1 MAEGNDQEKQ
11 IMTVI
16 FTANYFSKIFV
27 YSYNDI
33 EGSNSSHAF
42 NVTLT
47 ATILHAPTHCVCGV
61 EVSTFN
67 LLKGSGSNPDIK
79 SVMSYKEVKEMK
91 INWLDESSLTYE
103 EAMEL
108 LSHSHEKRLEM
119 EDKNKW
125 DAYVNDFTFWTFLND
140 TYGYMLNEA
149 KEEVDDFYL
158 KYFYPKVREIIDWE
172 VILNR
177 TDKLAKDV
185 LKQEGKENIW
195 EIVEDWWEVIFK
207 ILYFY

>member
-1 MAEGNDQEKQ
+1 
-11 IMTVI
+11 
-16 FTANYFSKIFV
+16 
-27 YSYNDI
+27 
-33 EGSNSSHAF
+33 
-42 NVTLT
+42 
-47 ATILHAPTHCVCGV
+47 
-61 EVSTFN
+61 
-67 LLKGSGSNPDIK
+67 
-79 SVMSYKEVKEMK
+79 MK

-125 DAYVNDFTFWTFLND
+125 DAYVNDYTFWTFLND
-140 TYGYMLNEA
+140 TYGYMLDEVK
-149 KEEVDDFYL
+149 KEVGDIYYRYFSYL
-158 KYFYPKVREIIDWE
+158 KIKEVIDWE
-172 VILNR
+172 IFLNR
-177 TDKLAKDV
+177 QGKTLAKDV

>member
-119 EDKNKW
+119 EEKNKW
-125 DAYVNDFTFWTFLND
+125 DAYVNDFTFLTFVYDTYYYMLEEVKKEVNIDEFYYYPKIRDLND
-140 TYGYMLNEA
+140 WGT
-149 KEEVDDFYL
+149 
-158 KYFYPKVREIIDWE
+158 
-172 VILNR
+172 ILENF
-177 TDKLAKDV
+177 DKRFAKDI
-185 LKQEGKENIW
+185 LKQEGKENVW
-195 EIVEDWWEVIFK
+195 EIVEYYWTVVFK
-207 ILYFY
+207 ILYLI

>member
-1 MAEGNDQEKQ
+1 MN
-11 IMTVI
+11 
-16 FTANYFSKIFV
+16 
-27 YSYNDI
+27 
-33 EGSNSSHAF
+33 
-42 NVTLT
+42 
-47 ATILHAPTHCVCGV
+47 
-61 EVSTFN
+61 
-67 LLKGSGSNPDIK
+67 
-79 SVMSYKEVKEMK
+79 YKEVKEMK
-91 INWLDESSLTYE
+91 INWLDESPLTYE

-140 TYGYMLNEA
+140 TYGYMLDEV
-149 KEEVDDFYL
+149 KEEVEDIYYR
-158 KYFYPKVREIIDWE
+158 YFSYPKIKEVIDWE
-172 VILNR
+172 VFLNR
-177 TDKLAKDV
+177 QGSTLAKDV